1 MKKIRS
7 ILLLHSFGKTIPA
20 TDLVSQQR
28 FRLFKITTLFALIIF
43 AGAIYQLSVAKADD
57 SLIIVL
63 IYALFVAIFVN
74 YFALIIHKSPET
86 AYIIFLGLGFVL
98 LHACTYGQGGIRN
111 SGMFY
116 LAALIL
122 AAYMML
128 GKTVGKVMAGIS
140 IIHIIYFY
148 FLSIYT
154 DWTDYSNIGTEP
166 GLIDIDFLITGALSI
181 LMLTAQANYI
191 EKSKNAIMEDIK
203 SKKDELV
210 INNTQL
216 THTQKDLVIKNKE
229 LEKKNKELEQF
240 AYVASHDLQEPLR
253 TTSTFV
259 ELLQQQYKGKLD
271 EKADKYLSY
280 ITQSSDRME
289 VLIKDLLDYSR
300 IGHKKELQKVD
311 CNKILQDVLADLGTA
326 IQETQANIQGDLLPV
341 IRAYPTEIKQLF
353 QNLIANA
360 IKFRK
365 KDVNPEIRI
374 SAQDLKGYWEFSFHD
389 NGIGIEKN
397 HTNRIFIIFQRLH
410 TRTEY
415 NGTGI
420 GLSHCKKIVEL
431 HNGKIWVESTLGIG
445 STFYFTIPEYTIE

>member
-7 ILLLHSFGKTIPA
+7 ILFLHSFGKTLPA
-20 TDLVSQQR
+20 SDLVSLQR

-43 AGAIYQLSVAKADD
+43 AGAIYQLSVAKATD
-57 SLIIVL
+57 SLIVL
-63 IYALFVAIFVN
+63 FIYALFVLIFVN
-74 YFALIIHKSPET
+74 YFALVIHKSPET
-86 AYIIFLGLGFVL
+86 AYIIFLGLGFAV

-122 AAYMML
+122 AAYMLL
-128 GKTVGKVMAGIS
+128 GKTGGKVMAGIS
-140 IIHIIYFY
+140 IIHIVYFY

-181 LMLTAQANYI
+181 LMLTAQATYI
-191 EKSKNAIMEDIK
+191 EKSKNAIMDDIK

-216 THTQKDLVIKNKE
+216 TLTQKDLEIKNKE
-229 LEKKNKELEQF
+229 LEEKNKELEQF

-253 TTSTFV
+253 TTSSFV

-280 ITQSSDRME
+280 ITQSSGRME

-300 IGHKKELQKVD
+300 IGQNKELQKID
-311 CNKILQDVLADLGTA
+311 CNKILQDVLEDLGTA
-326 IQETQANIQGDLLPV
+326 IQETQANIKGDPLPV
-341 IRAYPTEIKQLF
+341 IWANPTEIKQLF

-374 SAQDLKGYWEFSFHD
+374 FAQDLKGYWEFSCAD
-389 NGIGIEKN
+389 NGIGISDE
-397 HTNRIFIIFQRLH
+397 HRERIFVIFQRLH
-410 TRTEY
+410 TRNEY
-415 NGTGI
+415 EGSGI
-420 GLSHCKKIVEL
+420 GLAHCKKIVEL
-431 HNGKIWVESTLGIG
+431 HGGKIWLKSVLGGG
-445 STFYFTIPEYTIE
+445 STFYFTLQQNNV